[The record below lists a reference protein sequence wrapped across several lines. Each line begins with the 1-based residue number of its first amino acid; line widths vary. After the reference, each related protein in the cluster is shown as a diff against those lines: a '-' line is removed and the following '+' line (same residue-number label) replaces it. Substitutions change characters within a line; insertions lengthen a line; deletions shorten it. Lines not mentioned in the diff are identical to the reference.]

1 MLAKVSQTPDKAA
14 HFRAVLHLPERSAQH
29 IAVEQTLRDA
39 TDARSSAANRLEDAR
54 VRASVDGSLKRRP
67 TVTPEQ
73 IAILEADLQPL
84 IEAEKAARAALDI
97 LHQEY
102 AETSRSALG
111 EPISKY
117 LHLVASKAAE
127 LEELLSIG
135 TSLDSQAS
143 RSQISLNTPHLKT
156 ISLIQKAYLAPMLKL
171 IGVW

>member
-1 MLAKVSQTPDKAA
+1 MLAKVQKPDKAA
-14 HFRAVLHLPERSAQH
+14 HFRAVLHLPERSAEH

-39 TDARSSAANRLEDAR
+39 TDARSSAAKRLEDAR
-54 VRASVDGSLKRRP
+54 VRASVDGSLKRRS

-111 EPISKY
+111 EPISEY
-117 LHLVASKAAE
+117 LHHVAQKAAE
-127 LEELLSIG
+127 MEELAAIG
-135 TSLDSQAS
+135 ASLINQVNRAQITLNSTSLKSVPQM
-143 RSQISLNTPHLKT
+143 QN
-156 ISLIQKAYLAPMLKL
+156 AYLAPMLKV
-171 IGVW
+171 IAGWR